1 MARTGAARQ
10 EHRYGR
16 RFLWLAL
23 IAAGLLASGSLWP
36 DALLPSE
43 GGLDKWAHGAVYA
56 ALAFCLPLL
65 LPDLRRALLAGLAL
79 FALGLLMEAAQLF
92 LPGRWASLE
101 DAAANGAGILL
112 GWVLGWA
119 LGWGISRLAARRR
132 AAAERP

>member
-1 MARTGAARQ
+1 MTKAGAARQ
-10 EHRYGR
+10 EGKNGR
-16 RFLWLAL
+16 RLFWLVLMAACFL
-23 IAAGLLASGSLWP
+23 IGGSLWP
-36 DALLPSE
+36 EALVPSE
-43 GGLDKWAHGAVYA
+43 GGLDKWAHGAAYA

-65 LPDLRRALLAGLAL
+65 LTGFRRAALAGLAL